1 VADKL
6 ARFMKADGGDD
17 GWEQLA
23 FRRTIPDRCC
33 GFDFVPGNIGF
44 CALAVVVITA
54 TIWMKYGGQSPI
66 GGTVSSPDS
75 TWL

>member
-6 ARFMKADGGDD
+6 ARIMKADRGDD
-17 GWEQLA
+17 GWKQLT
-23 FRRTIPDRCC
+23 FRRTIPDCCC
-33 GFDFVPGNIGF
+33 GFDFVPRDIGLR
-44 CALAVVVITA
+44 ALAVVVITA